1 MLLIYKTINLT
12 TELKYLMSNYGIFYG
27 NFEPQLELHLRAESE
42 KVKNNYC
49 AHLGDLGL
57 RF

>member
-12 TELKYLMSNYGIFYG
+12 TQLKYLLSNYGIFYG
-27 NFEPQLELHLRAESE
+27 NFEPQLELDSLHLRAESE

-49 AHLGDLGL
+49 AHLGL